1 MIQAD
6 KLYTAQEVAE
16 ILGVHLNTA
25 RKYLSEGRI
34 GRIVIPH
41 TKAFFCK
48 GDELIKF
55 QKNNNAGNEWLS
67 SKQVADILKIRVPAV
82 NYLVRK
88 GKLKCD
94 YVKNQR
100 TRVRF
105 NKHDVFEF
113 EKIYKKNFKK
123 VLTF

>member
-6 KLYTAQEVAE
+6 KLYTSTEVAE

-25 RKYLSEGRI
+25 RKYLSEGKINRT
-34 GRIVIPH
+34 VIPH

-48 GDELIKF
+48 GEELIKF
-55 QKNNNAGNEWLS
+55 QKNNNAGDKWFS
-67 SKQVADILKIRVPAV
+67 SKQVADLLKIRVSAV
-82 NYLVRK
+82 SYLVRT

-105 NKHDVFEF
+105 NKCDVLEF
-113 EKIYKKNFKK
+113 EKIYKKI
-123 VLTF
+123 

>member
-6 KLYTAQEVAE
+6 KLYTSTEVAE
-16 ILGVHLNTA
+16 ILGIHLNTA
-25 RKYLSEGRI
+25 RKYLSDGRLK
-34 GRIVIPH
+34 RTVIPH

-48 GDELIKF
+48 GEELIKF
-55 QKNNNAGNEWLS
+55 QRNNNAGDEWLS

-88 GKLKCD
+88 DKLKCY

-105 NKHDVFEF
+105 KKAEVFKYLS
-113 EKIYKKNFKK
+113 KIKKI
-123 VLTF
+123 L